1 MDANNIVGEMQIATG
16 WKDINLVGDSIVVR
30 LDIAEMKC
38 ITGLKQGNDCLY
50 LEFEEFKQIPISF
63 LVTQGDTVHQYW
75 TIGQRLHRTN
85 DLPAY
90 VSYDPDNDRIIRRW
104 YWNGLKHRTTGPAQE
119 MTKGFKV
126 SDIDGFSD
134 FYQETWDYMTLE
146 WFQEGFASRFPYCAK
161 ATLEEGQRIK
171 NKTTNRV
178 QSPRKDLPALVIE
191 SCTLEWDNFNPS
203 MEFRPVS
210 ATIMELRELNDGEQ
224 VTEREC
230 SRCDF
235 TWQRGDDVFPA
246 NDHTAFNEMFK
257 HDLFS
262 LVDLWGPFYKE
273 EDTEFILITEF
284 NRINEDSK

>member
-16 WKDINLVGDSIVVR
+16 WKDISLVGESIVLR
-30 LDIAEMKC
+30 LDIEEMKC

-50 LEFEEFKQIPISF
+50 LEFEDFKQIPISF
-63 LVTQGDTVHQYW
+63 LVTQGNTVHQYW
-75 TIGQRLHRTN
+75 TIGDRLHRTR

-90 VSYDPDNDRIIRRW
+90 VAYDPDKDRIIRRW

-126 SDIDGFSD
+126 TDIDGFSN
-134 FYQETWDYMTLE
+134 FYQETWNYMTLE

-178 QSPRKDLPALVIE
+178 QSPRKDLPALVVE

-210 ATIMELRELNDGEQ
+210 ATILELRELNDGEQ
-224 VTEREC
+224 VTGREC
-230 SRCDF
+230 SLCDF
-235 TWQRGDDVFPA
+235 TWQRGSDVFPA
-246 NDHTAFNEMFK
+246 HEHTAFNETFK
-257 HDLFS
+257 HDLFP
-262 LVDLWGPFYKE
+262 LIDLWGPFYRE

-284 NRINEDSK
+284 NRIKEDSK